1 MSNTIKKIV
10 AVAMALALIL
20 SMTVVA
26 SATGT
31 TTATG
36 AGLTMRFGDA
46 DTNQYPLTHPE
57 ANMRFNATTGGF
69 NVTYENG
76 ISNYYPDT
84 LAFYIESGANK
95 ISSISSSG
103 MTVQPTQRISDTEF
117 QPTTNVQQGFYI
129 LYIETTTSGTKSCT
143 FTTTDGTVTLYFD
156 VPTFTP
162 SSGSLIHA
170 YLPAPGQFTNEGIT
184 VAGWGEAYES
194 STNHPLKNNTATGVS
209 LGYYGG
215 YIVFDMGAITRNADG
230 SYASGGVENKSTTP
244 YGTDFIIQG
253 NAFWNNSEPGCIQVS
268 QDYTHWFDIAGNLY
282 YSSNSVAASITYENP
297 DPTEDYGITTAQNN
311 QGTRTAVS
319 YTGTNVTGSSVSVN
333 TFHNH
338 AWFPLNANYF
348 VGRYGNGELS
358 HVDDLPFASRTVDA
372 NDITTYLTLTGQ
384 RVNTKATA
392 SLQYGYADVHQSLTI
407 GGTVSYNPY
416 ATIASSS
423 DWSSVSANSSGG
435 DPIDISWAVNSDG
448 SPAKLDAVRYIRVYT
463 GTTIDNPPFGEVSTE
478 VCGIGVCTGTAS
490 GSSGTPTVS
499 VKGTNRNT
507 VNGDI
512 RDVDGLGSSEVNV
525 VVSGTGNIY
534 INGAKRTNNTLGV
547 TPSST
552 GTVVQVIVQDGTAAP
567 YITWLR
573 LYSISLD

>member
-1 MSNTIKKIV
+1 MKQTIKKVV
-10 AVAMALALIL
+10 AVALMLALVL
-20 SMTVVA
+20 SMGTFA
-26 SATGT
+26 YATGT
-31 TTATG
+31 MTATG

-69 NVTYENG
+69 DVTYENG

-117 QPTTNVQQGFYI
+117 QPTTNVKQGFYI

-156 VPTFTP
+156 VPSFTP
-162 SSGSLIHA
+162 SSGSKIFA

-209 LGYYGG
+209 LGYFGG
-215 YIVFDMGAITRNADG
+215 YIIFDMGAITRTAGGAYDG
-230 SYASGGVENKSTTP
+230 GGVENRSDTP
-244 YGTDFIIQG
+244 YGTDFIIYG

-268 QDYTHWFDIAGNLY
+268 QDYTHWYDIAGSLY
-282 YSSNSVAASITYENP
+282 YTGNSVAASITYENP

-311 QGTRTAVS
+311 QGTRTAVN

-338 AWFPLNANYF
+338 GWFPLNANYF

-358 HVDDLPFASRTVDA
+358 HVDDGLPFASRTKDA

-392 SLQYGYADVHQSLTI
+392 SLQFGYADVHQNLTL

-416 ATIASSS
+416 STISTSSE
-423 DWSSVSANSSGG
+423 WSSVSSGSSGG
-435 DPIDISWAVNSDG
+435 DPIDISWAVNPDG
-448 SPAKLDAVRYIRVYT
+448 SPHYLDAVRYIRVYT

-478 VCGIGVCTGTAS
+478 VCGIGVCTGTADDETTAPTITLANVNRTITN
-490 GSSGTPTVS
+490 GTM
-499 VKGTNRNT
+499 KKYE
-507 VNGDI
+507 D
-512 RDVDGLGSSEVNV
+512 LGSSPVNLSV
-525 VVSGTGNIY
+525 TGSGNIY
-534 INGAKRTNNTLGV
+534 INGEKCTSGENKSF
-547 TPSST
+547 TPTSG
-552 GTVVQVIVQDGTAAP
+552 GTIVQVIFQNGDAAP
-567 YITWLR
+567 YIVWLK
-573 LYSISLD
+573 LCI